1 MKPPTSPSLVT
12 EVDAWKWLFEVEKHG
27 MNELNGI
34 DMRRFRSCCAF
45 LLYLGIVAYWILPQ
59 STLLRIALGSF
70 NYLIKVGPR
79 YGQVLSNV
87 RYQAPCRLRKSSTH
101 L

>member
-1 MKPPTSPSLVT
+1 
-12 EVDAWKWLFEVEKHG
+12 
-27 MNELNGI
+27 MNKLNGI

-45 LLYLGIVAYWILPQ
+45 LLYLDIVAYWILPHR
-59 STLLRIALGSF
+59 TLLRIALGALGS
-70 NYLIKVGPR
+70 NYLMKVGPR

-87 RYQAPCRLRKSSTH
+87 RYQAQCRLWKSSAH